1 MVISICIVL
10 TLTLS
15 IVEPDV
21 FATYILRY
29 AHFNKYVGYA
39 RICLYP
45 FQHAC
50 ASGDSRLRQLVEDV
64 ASSQCKC
71 TAFFTTI
78 TSTKFASPHIWFEDY
93 TFRTLSEAVHW
104 TAPRRIS
111 FCIFSATSSVDNGSG
126 EVCRFTR
133 LLFAGAETRIMAG
146 QLGRRCI
153 LYLTATL
160 CWYKI
165 LHVGLAPAR
174 KTWC

>member
-15 IVEPDV
+15 IVEPDI
-21 FATYILRY
+21 FAMYTLRY
-29 AHFNKYVGYA
+29 AHFNKYVGYV
-39 RICLYP
+39 RNCLYP

-50 ASGDSRLRQLVEDV
+50 ASGDSRLRQLVEEDV

-104 TAPRRIS
+104 TGPRRIS
-111 FCIFSATSSVDNGSG
+111 FCF
-126 EVCRFTR
+126 FR
-133 LLFAGAETRIMAG
+133 LHLLLTMGAERFAD
-146 QLGRRCI
+146 
-153 LYLTATL
+153 
-160 CWYKI
+160 
-165 LHVGLAPAR
+165 LHGSFLQEQKQESWLAS
-174 KTWC
+174 